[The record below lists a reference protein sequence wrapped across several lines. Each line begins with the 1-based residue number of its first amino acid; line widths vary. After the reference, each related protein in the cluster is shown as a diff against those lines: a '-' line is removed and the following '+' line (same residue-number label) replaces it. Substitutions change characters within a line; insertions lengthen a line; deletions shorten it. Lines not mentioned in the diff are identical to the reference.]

1 MVPAGLCAYRDLRR
15 KRARK
20 WGDTVTQPDDPR
32 RVGVIVELID
42 HTIAIA
48 KLNERGDLVQRL
60 TRARQRITDPQVR
73 VVIAG
78 LLKQGKSQLL
88 NSLLNLPAARVGDDE
103 ATVVITVV
111 SYSAQPSA
119 RLVLAAGPDGTTAA
133 VDIPVDDIST
143 DVRRAP
149 HAGGREVLR
158 VEVGAPSPLLRGGLA
173 FIDTPGVGG
182 LGQPHLSATLGLLPE
197 ADAVLV
203 VSDTSQEFTE
213 PEMWFVR
220 QAHQI
225 CPVGAVVATKTDLYP
240 RWREIVNANAA
251 HLQRARVPMPII
263 AVSSL
268 LRSHAV
274 TLNDKELN
282 EESNFPAI
290 VKFLSE
296 QVLSRATERVRA
308 GVLGEIRSATE
319 QLAVSL
325 GSELSVVNDPNL
337 RDRLASDLERRKREA
352 QQAVQQ
358 TALWQQ
364 VLGDGFNDLTADVDH
379 DLRTRFRTVT
389 EDAERQIDS
398 CDPTAHWAE
407 IGNDVENAIAT
418 AVGDNF
424 VWAYQR
430 SEALADDVARSFADA
445 GLDSVL
451 SAELSPHV
459 MGTDFGRLKALG
471 RMESKPLRR
480 GHKMII
486 GMRGSYGG
494 VVMIGMLS
502 SVVGLGLFNPLSV
515 GAGLIL
521 GRMAYNRGQTKPVAA
536 GAQRGQGQCAALRR
550 RHFVRRQ
557 QTITGSAQDDPASA
571 ARPLPRDRRRDHPVA
586 HRVPAGDH
594 RGGAGGGN
602 RAGQSNSGTS
612 AAIGYPEPGQRQPC
626 RLGANLDAPGELGT
640 SVSTSDR
647 VRAILHAT
655 IQAYRGAPAYRQRGD
670 VFCQLDRI
678 GARLAEPLRIAL
690 AGTLKAG
697 KSTLVNA
704 LVGDDI
710 APTDATEA
718 TRIVTWFRHG
728 PTPRVTANHRGGRRA
743 NVPITRRGGLSF
755 DLRRINPA
763 ELIDLEV
770 EWPAEELIDATIV
783 DTPGTSSLACDA
795 SERTLRLLVP
805 ADGVPRVDAVVFLLR
820 TLNAADVALLKQIGG
835 LVGGSVGAL
844 GIIGVA
850 SRADEIGAGRIDA
863 MLSAND
869 VAKRFTRELNQ
880 MGICQAVVPVSG
892 LLALTAR
899 TLRQT
904 EFIALRKLAG
914 AERTELNRALLSVDR
929 FVRRDSPL
937 PVDAGIRAQLL
948 ERFGMFGIRM
958 SIAVLAAGVT
968 DSTGLAAELLE
979 RSGLVAL
986 RNVIDQQFAQRSDM
1000 LKAHTALVSLRRFV
1014 QTHPVPA
1021 TPYVIADIDPLLAD
1035 THAFEELRMLSLL
1048 PSRATTLND
1057 DEIASLRRIIG
1068 GSGTSAAAR
1077 LGLDPANSREAP
1089 RAALA
1094 AAQHWRRRAA
1104 HPLNDPFTT
1113 RACRAAVRSAEA
1125 MVAEFSARR

>member
-521 GRMAYNRGQTKPVAA
+521 GRMAYKEDKQNRL
-536 GAQRGQGQCAALRR
+536 LRVR
-550 RHFVRRQ
+550 SEAKANVRRFV
-557 QTITGSAQDDPASA
+557 DDISFVVSKQS
-571 ARPLPRDRRRDHPVA
+571 RDRLKMIQRLLRDHYREIA
-586 HRVPAGDH
+586 EEIRVPAGDH